1 MTSWYQSL
9 SRTLEVD
16 QFTIKGETQVPELLG
31 FNKPF
36 SSLECTF
43 KCTTAY
49 FRWVEYWQNGKCW
62 KSVSLYIPVTVSL
75 REVVFVCSIYFFEL
89 NLIMKFG
96 QSRCWNFFCLSSSK
110 LPWNLCYLNYPRCSG
125 DCDSWI
131 MFIMHWTSKQSN
143 FGTTRTGIHL
153 HLHLR

>member
-1 MTSWYQSL
+1 MVRYPTEGSSW
-9 SRTLEVD
+9 
-16 QFTIKGETQVPELLG
+16 PWC
-31 FNKPF
+31 
-36 SSLECTF
+36 SS
-43 KCTTAY
+43 A
-49 FRWVEYWQNGKCW
+49 
-62 KSVSLYIPVTVSL
+62 VSL
-75 REVVFVCSIYFFEL
+75 REVVVVCSIYSFEL

-153 HLHLR
+153 HLHLRQYLLCVRLGNLFSFFFLLEVTLYRIFMESYQVLIMKKKKTDW